1 MKDLVEEV
9 GRLLL
14 ERGKTI
20 ALAESCT
27 GGLIISLLVDFPGIS
42 AVLERGVVTYSNRS
56 KTDLLGVPA
65 ELIERQGAV
74 SRETARAMAVG
85 IRDRAGTDVGLAV
98 TGIAGPSGG
107 TPEKPVGTVFIAIAE
122 AGGAEVVPCRFSG
135 DRRSI
140 REQSAAKALT
150 VLLDVLR
157 TG

>member
-1 MKDLVEEV
+1 MTDLVEEV

-14 ERGKTI
+14 ERAQTI

-27 GGLIISLLVDFPGIS
+27 GGLITSLLVDVPGIS
-42 AVLERGVVTYSNRS
+42 SVLERGVVTYSNAS

-85 IRDRAGTDVGLAV
+85 IRDRAGTDIGLAV

-107 TPEKPVGTVFIAIAE
+107 TAEKPVGTVFFALAT
-122 AGGAEVVPCRFSG
+122 ADGAEVVPCRFSG
-135 DRRSI
+135 ERRSI
-140 REQSAAKALT
+140 REQSAAKALA
-150 VLLDVLR
+150 VLR
-157 TG
+157 ETLRRD